1 MFQPDRIATNM
12 QTLLSGNSHKPIEL
26 SMASIVPKKVSVG
39 AKASCTSDSLNASYD
54 RVFALT
60 HTARLFLLPTRICLE
75 YAIYNGK
82 NQSLWLYM
90 IIYDLNLGL
99 TIAVVDWQQ
108 QDCFEGSIEELSAYK
123 GAGAS

>member
-1 MFQPDRIATNM
+1 
-12 QTLLSGNSHKPIEL
+12 
-26 SMASIVPKKVSVG
+26 MASIVSNNASVV
-39 AKASCTSDSLNASYD
+39 ARAPSTSDSLNASYD

-60 HTARLFLLPTRICLE
+60 HTARLFLLPTRIYRE
-75 YAIYNGK
+75 YAIYNDK

-108 QDCFEGSIEELSAYK
+108 QGCFEGSIEELNAYK
-123 GAGAS
+123 GTGAS